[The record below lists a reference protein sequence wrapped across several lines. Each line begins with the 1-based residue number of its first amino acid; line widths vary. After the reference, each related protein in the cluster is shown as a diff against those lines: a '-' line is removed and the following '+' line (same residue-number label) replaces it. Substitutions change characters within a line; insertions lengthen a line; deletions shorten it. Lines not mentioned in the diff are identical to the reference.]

1 SDVKVTGNVAA
12 GDWQMGEIG
21 VTQPAGNS
29 VEGLYLTV
37 KDSAGKTKT
46 LQCPDAVATAQP
58 GWKQWKIELSDLTA
72 AGVKTTAIK
81 SISVGVGTKSAP
93 VKGGTGKIY
102 IDDIGYGVPLP

>member
-46 LQCPDAVATAQP
+46 LQNPDVAISARLQ
-58 GWKQWKIELSDLTA
+58 WQEWKIPLSEFTS
-72 AGVKTTAIK
+72 AGVKMNAVK
-81 SISVGVGTKSAP
+81 SLVIGVGNKAAP
-93 VKGGTGKIY
+93 VKGGTGTLY
-102 IDDIGYGVPLP
+102 IDDIQFGRAKQ